1 MIHGVTHDAEGE
13 PLKRQ
18 VVAYKLGHGFGP
30 SEAKNFP
37 GQKKQMFVSVRTAS
51 GGKFGGTFVED
62 VDFTKELETNYGAPL
77 TECDIILL
85 SNDPE
90 QIFRTELAYRTQDR
104 ANSLLCHG
112 NGRHATRKWK
122 MFTAPEQ
129 SAYREGSGFTG
140 AIPPT
145 AEFEISTCGDECPYR
160 QARTCKPSGDLYFMF
175 PERVQHG
182 SVATL
187 HTSGHESVKRLV
199 ASIHQIK
206 NEIEPHGGSLRM
218 LRVKLVMRPYRA
230 KYLDDKK
237 QDAWSQQMA
246 YNLEFREADYR
257 KLIPRMITESKQFA
271 HDVGE
276 VVDVDYEGL
285 TDEEIAEEF
294 HPTPEQQEAQ
304 RRDEAAQEQRQPGTR
319 PASLQKVVEQSQQP
333 KPETREPAPSQ
344 PKVTDEI

>member
-13 PLKRQ
+13 PLRRQ

-30 SEAKNFP
+30 TEKQNFP
-37 GQKKQMFVSVRTAS
+37 GQKKQMFVSARTAA

-62 VDFTKELETNYGAPL
+62 VEFTKELEATYGSPL
-77 TECDIILL
+77 MECDIILL

-90 QIFRTELAYRTQDR
+90 EIFRTELAYRTQDR

-112 NGRHATRKWK
+112 NGKYATRKWR
-122 MFTAPEQ
+122 MFTEAEQ
-129 SAYREGSGFTG
+129 QAYREDSGFTG
-140 AIPPT
+140 PIAPT
-145 AEFEISTCGDECPYR
+145 TEFEISTCGDACPYR
-160 QARTCKPSGDLYFMF
+160 QDRKCKPSGDLYFMF

-199 ASIHQIK
+199 SSIHQIK

-230 KYLDDKK
+230 KYVDKG
-237 QDAWSQQMA
+237 QDTWSQQMA
-246 YNLEFREADYR
+246 YNVEFREADYR
-257 KLIPRMITESKQFA
+257 KLIPRMIAESRQFTQ
-271 HDVGE
+271 DIGE
-276 VVDVDYEGL
+276 VVDVEYEGL
-285 TDEEIAEEF
+285 SDEEIADEF

-304 RRDEAAQEQRQPGTR
+304 RREEAAQEQRAPAGR
-319 PASLQKVVEQSQQP
+319 PAALNKVVQQIQQTKKETP
-333 KPETREPAPSQ
+333 KAETST
-344 PKVTDEI
+344 VNNDDEI